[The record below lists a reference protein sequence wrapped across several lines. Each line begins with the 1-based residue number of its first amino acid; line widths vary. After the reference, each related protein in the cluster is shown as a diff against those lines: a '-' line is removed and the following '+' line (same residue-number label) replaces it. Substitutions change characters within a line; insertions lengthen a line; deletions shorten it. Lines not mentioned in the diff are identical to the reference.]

1 MINTKGTISLLVGQC
16 GIQVGDA
23 IFDELASS
31 YMLQNN
37 GKNVTYNNFNDQH
50 DVNNNVDAFFD
61 EKYHARAI
69 LVDTEAKVVA
79 NTIAKSKH
87 RKWKYSNNNKKDIDS
102 ISVVRQGGAAN
113 NWAYGYMDQSNIE
126 VATQTI
132 EKVRKQ
138 IEKLDYLY
146 GFNIISSAAGG
157 TGSGVGT
164 RLNEELGD
172 IYKTIPLVHIVI
184 LPFEAGEVAVQSLNS
199 ILSLSHIIK
208 NNYGGTIIAR
218 NDLAFMTC
226 KRNGIS
232 SPGLNDL
239 NNVIARNVSSI
250 FAAAG
255 SSFYA
260 DCIPHLWSQ
269 NNLYPF
275 VELKS
280 VPQTSEDAI
289 EFNNDSWE
297 ALGKE
302 LSREFLDK
310 DHNKKMYSS
319 FLFLHGPDSN
329 HFKSD
334 DYDNNNNHYSILM
347 PNDKVKATWEML
359 PIWRNATSWK
369 SIANPKPWRG
379 YMRSCTLAMNSK
391 NIIEPLTRMISKA
404 SDMIR
409 TDAYLHQY
417 SKHGI
422 DKIEFCNSALRLER
436 IVSCYSEL

>member
-50 DVNNNVDAFFD
+50 DVNNNVNAFFD

-218 NDLAFMTC
+218 NDLAFMT
-226 KRNGIS
+226 
-232 SPGLNDL
+232 
-239 NNVIARNVSSI
+239 
-250 FAAAG
+250 
-255 SSFYA
+255 Y
-260 DCIPHLWSQ
+260 CIPHLWSQ

-329 HFKSD
+329 HLKSD

>member
-184 LPFEAGEVAVQSLNS
+184 LPFEAGEVA
-199 ILSLSHIIK
+199 
-208 NNYGGTIIAR
+208 
-218 NDLAFMTC
+218 
-226 KRNGIS
+226 
-232 SPGLNDL
+232 
-239 NNVIARNVSSI
+239 
-250 FAAAG
+250 
-255 SSFYA
+255 
-260 DCIPHLWSQ
+260 
-269 NNLYPF
+269 
-275 VELKS
+275 E
-280 VPQTSEDAI
+280 
-289 EFNNDSWE
+289 
-297 ALGKE
+297 
-302 LSREFLDK
+302 
-310 DHNKKMYSS
+310 
-319 FLFLHGPDSN
+319 
-329 HFKSD
+329 
-334 DYDNNNNHYSILM
+334 
-347 PNDKVKATWEML
+347 KVKKEKL
-359 PIWRNATSWK
+359 
-369 SIANPKPWRG
+369 
-379 YMRSCTLAMNSK
+379 
-391 NIIEPLTRMISKA
+391 
-404 SDMIR
+404 
-409 TDAYLHQY
+409 
-417 SKHGI
+417 
-422 DKIEFCNSALRLER
+422 
-436 IVSCYSEL
+436 